1 MRKML
6 VVDAGSTNYTK
17 RVVFEDGRMEAVEN
31 ELGEMTTPAS
41 ILIGKEDGK
50 EYIFIGRNAKDQS
63 VITPENYFCSWKREM
78 GSEKVIRSIAEKN
91 YTPVTLTAIMLKQM
105 KKEVE
110 EYCGCELSEILIT
123 MPVEYSETQKK
134 ALVDAAVIAGFEK
147 NKVHIRLESD
157 AAVRSA
163 DARNDFR
170 GTIACLDCG
179 GTTLDCTV
187 CEVAND
193 EIRALFTKGDLNFA
207 GKEFDICM
215 AGLVKKIITK
225 KIEESQVDE
234 QKKKELMKAL
244 NSLDKFSQQDL
255 MLKSEK
261 AKEDLSKKQK
271 TSFSFCFA
279 KGPEGT
285 VNVQIEQKQYEEECE
300 NVLMPHFR
308 TFLSELKKALE
319 EKNLQVTSLVLTG
332 GSFHIPMLK
341 KAVEDAFP
349 ESDIR
354 LKNPEFSICEGAA
367 MMAAEILG
375 ADKKGEDEQ
384 HIGVSKT
391 FIPVC
396 NRSYGIEAYTLCK
409 DENGKNMEKLMIS
422 TMLERNSTL
431 PAVFEREYY
440 TRVDNQKAVAINV
453 YESNVHDELEKDGN
467 LELSQGTL
475 IAKATLLDIQMN
487 LPKNSPIKVTMH
499 LDENYNLHVEAQEE
513 TGHTSVETTVK
524 VTSAMSEEEI
534 EKKKQIVD
542 DILDEKAS

>member
-78 GSEKVIRSIAEKN
+78 GNEKGIRSIDGKD

-105 KKEVE
+105 KKEAE

-147 NKVHIRLESD
+147 DKVHIRLESD

-163 DARNDFR
+163 DARNEFS

-179 GTTLDCTV
+179 GNTLDCTV
-187 CEVAND
+187 CGVTND

-207 GKEFDICM
+207 GKEFDRCM
-215 AGLVKKIITK
+215 ADLVREIITK
-225 KIEESQVDE
+225 KIEESEVDE

-255 MLKSEK
+255 MLKCEM
-261 AKEDLSKKQK
+261 AKEELSKKQK
-271 TSFSFCFA
+271 TSFSFCYA
-279 KGPEGT
+279 KSSEGT
-285 VNVQIEQKQYEEECE
+285 VNVQVGRDQYEKACE
-300 NVLMPHFR
+300 KVLMPHFR

-341 KAVEDAFP
+341 KAVEDAFS

-354 LKNPEFSICEGAA
+354 IKNPEFSICEGAA
-367 MMAAEILG
+367 LMAAEILG
-375 ADKKGEDEQ
+375 ADKNVEQ

-422 TMLERNSTL
+422 TMLERNSTI

-453 YESNVHDELEKDGN
+453 YESNVHDESEKDGN
-467 LELSQGTL
+467 LELSRGTL
-475 IAKATLLDIQMN
+475 IARASLDIQKD
-487 LPKNSPIKVTMH
+487 LPKNSPIQVTMK

>member
-1 MRKML
+1 MRRML

-78 GSEKVIRSIAEKN
+78 GSEKVIRSIAGKD

-105 KKEVE
+105 KKEAE

-147 NKVHIRLESD
+147 DKVHIRLESD

-467 LELSQGTL
+467 LELSKGTM
-475 IAKATLLDIQMN
+475 IAQATLNVQKD

>member
-1 MRKML
+1 
-6 VVDAGSTNYTK
+6 
-17 RVVFEDGRMEAVEN
+17 
-31 ELGEMTTPAS
+31 
-41 ILIGKEDGK
+41 
-50 EYIFIGRNAKDQS
+50 
-63 VITPENYFCSWKREM
+63 
-78 GSEKVIRSIAEKN
+78 
-91 YTPVTLTAIMLKQM
+91 
-105 KKEVE
+105 
-110 EYCGCELSEILIT
+110 
-123 MPVEYSETQKK
+123 
-134 ALVDAAVIAGFEK
+134 
-147 NKVHIRLESD
+147 
-157 AAVRSA
+157 
-163 DARNDFR
+163 
-170 GTIACLDCG
+170 
-179 GTTLDCTV
+179 
-187 CEVAND
+187 
-193 EIRALFTKGDLNFA
+193 
-207 GKEFDICM
+207 
-215 AGLVKKIITK
+215 
-225 KIEESQVDE
+225 
-234 QKKKELMKAL
+234 
-244 NSLDKFSQQDL
+244 

-367 MMAAEILG
+367 LMAAEILG

-422 TMLERNSTL
+422 TMLERNSAL
-431 PAVFEREYY
+431 PAVFERDYY
-440 TRVDNQKAVAINV
+440 TRVENQKAVAINV

-467 LELSQGTL
+467 LELSKGTM
-475 IAKATLLDIQMN
+475 IAQATLNVQKD

>member
-78 GSEKVIRSIAEKN
+78 GSEKVIRSIAGKD

-105 KKEVE
+105 KKEAE

-147 NKVHIRLESD
+147 DKVHIRLESD

-179 GTTLDCTV
+179 GNTLDCTV
-187 CEVAND
+187 CEVEND

-207 GKEFDICM
+207 GKEFDRCM
-215 AGLVKKIITK
+215 ADLVREIITK
-225 KIEESQVDE
+225 KIEESEVDE

-255 MLKSEK
+255 MLKCEM
-261 AKEDLSKKQK
+261 AKEELSKKQK
-271 TSFSFCFA
+271 TSFSFCYA
-279 KGPEGT
+279 KTPEGT
-285 VNVQIEQKQYEEECE
+285 VNVQVERDQYEKACDK
-300 NVLMPHFR
+300 VLMPHFR

-367 MMAAEILG
+367 LMAAEILG

-391 FIPVC
+391 FISVC
-396 NRSYGIEAYTLCK
+396 NRSYGIEAWIIYRCY
-409 DENGKNMEKLMIS
+409 IS
-422 TMLERNSTL
+422 KY
-431 PAVFEREYY
+431 V
-440 TRVDNQKAVAINV
+440 
-453 YESNVHDELEKDGN
+453 
-467 LELSQGTL
+467 
-475 IAKATLLDIQMN
+475 
-487 LPKNSPIKVTMH
+487 
-499 LDENYNLHVEAQEE
+499 
-513 TGHTSVETTVK
+513 
-524 VTSAMSEEEI
+524 
-534 EKKKQIVD
+534 
-542 DILDEKAS
+542 

>member
-1 MRKML
+1 
-6 VVDAGSTNYTK
+6 
-17 RVVFEDGRMEAVEN
+17 
-31 ELGEMTTPAS
+31 
-41 ILIGKEDGK
+41 
-50 EYIFIGRNAKDQS
+50 
-63 VITPENYFCSWKREM
+63 
-78 GSEKVIRSIAEKN
+78 
-91 YTPVTLTAIMLKQM
+91 
-105 KKEVE
+105 
-110 EYCGCELSEILIT
+110 
-123 MPVEYSETQKK
+123 
-134 ALVDAAVIAGFEK
+134 
-147 NKVHIRLESD
+147 
-157 AAVRSA
+157 
-163 DARNDFR
+163 
-170 GTIACLDCG
+170 
-179 GTTLDCTV
+179 
-187 CEVAND
+187 
-193 EIRALFTKGDLNFA
+193 
-207 GKEFDICM
+207 
-215 AGLVKKIITK
+215 
-225 KIEESQVDE
+225 
-234 QKKKELMKAL
+234 
-244 NSLDKFSQQDL
+244 
-255 MLKSEK
+255 
-261 AKEDLSKKQK
+261 
-271 TSFSFCFA
+271 
-279 KGPEGT
+279 
-285 VNVQIEQKQYEEECE
+285 
-300 NVLMPHFR
+300 MPHFR

-467 LELSQGTL
+467 LELSKGTM
-475 IAKATLLDIQMN
+475 IAQATLNVQKD